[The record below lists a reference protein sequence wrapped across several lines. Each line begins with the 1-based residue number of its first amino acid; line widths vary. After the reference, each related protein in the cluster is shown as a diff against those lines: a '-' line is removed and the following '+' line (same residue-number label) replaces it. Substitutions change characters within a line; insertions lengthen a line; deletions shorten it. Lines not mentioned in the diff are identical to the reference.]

1 MLWAKS
7 PTEETFCSLFP
18 MTPWYQGHTTME
30 ENMALGSFISCKAI
44 FVHAGAIV
52 NYKCNESGFVC
63 FFVERKKRLI
73 GHEEKWVSKET
84 WGRERDMIELYEKQ
98 LKSIKNVK
106 HLYQ

>member
-44 FVHAGAIV
+44 FVHAGAVV

-63 FFVERKKRLI
+63 FFVERKKHELDRKRGGYLRRLGEGNGI
-73 GHEEKWVSKET
+73 
-84 WGRERDMIELYEKQ
+84 
-98 LKSIKNVK
+98 
-106 HLYQ
+106 

>member
-63 FFVERKKRLI
+63 FFVERKK
-73 GHEEKWVSKET
+73 
-84 WGRERDMIELYEKQ
+84 D
-98 LKSIKNVK
+98 
-106 HLYQ
+106 